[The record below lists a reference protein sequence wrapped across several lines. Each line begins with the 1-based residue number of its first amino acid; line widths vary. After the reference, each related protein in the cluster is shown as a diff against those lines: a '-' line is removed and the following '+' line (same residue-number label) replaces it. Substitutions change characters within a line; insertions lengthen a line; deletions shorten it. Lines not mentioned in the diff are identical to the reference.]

1 MYLLI
6 KLRNYRIE
14 VFVTDKKLMELEKRI
29 IALEKKSIVSSKKS
43 ASKTK
48 IDSLTKDLDN
58 VMQSHNSRFTKGMF
72 FSGLA
77 IPSEN
82 PNRLVR
88 WSCSGGFK
96 TKNEFDSFL
105 NMASADDVSQFC
117 SNFSSPEK
125 MKIIRILIQE
135 EPLTQ
140 KEILELTGLTQGQFY
155 HHVKELVANKLIQ
168 KMKQDKYDLSPMGH
182 VLAMSF
188 ISIIN
193 TFLK

>member
-1 MYLLI
+1 M
-6 KLRNYRIE
+6 
-14 VFVTDKKLMELEKRI
+14 TDKKIIELEKRI
-29 IALEKKSIVSSKKS
+29 TALEKKSGIIATKSVSKAKL
-43 ASKTK
+43 
-48 IDSLTKDLDN
+48 DSITVDLDN
-58 VMQSHNSRFTKGMF
+58 LMQTHSSRFNKGIF

-77 IPSEN
+77 VPSEN

-105 NMASADDVSQFC
+105 NKASDDDISQFC

-135 EPLTQ
+135 EPMTQ
-140 KEILELTGLTQGQFY
+140 KEILELTGLSQGQFY
-155 HHVKELVANKLIQ
+155 HHVKELIANKLIQ
-168 KMKQDKYDLSPMGH
+168 KLKQDKYDLSPMGH

>member
-1 MYLLI
+1 M
-6 KLRNYRIE
+6 
-14 VFVTDKKLMELEKRI
+14 FVSDNKIVELEKRI
-29 IALEKKSIVSSKKS
+29 SALEKKSVAALKKP

-48 IDSLTKDLDN
+48 LDSLAVDLDI
-58 VMQSHNSRFTKGMF
+58 VMQSHNGRFAKGIF

-105 NMASADDVSQFC
+105 NMASADDVSRFC

-125 MKIIRILIQE
+125 MKIIRILIQK

-155 HHVKELVANKLIQ
+155 HHVKELIANKLIQ

>member
-1 MYLLI
+1 M
-6 KLRNYRIE
+6 K
-14 VFVTDKKLMELEKRI
+14 DKKIIELEKRI
-29 IALEKKSIVSSKKS
+29 TALEKKSAIISTKSISKAKL
-43 ASKTK
+43 
-48 IDSLTKDLDN
+48 DSITVDLDN
-58 VMQSHNSRFTKGMF
+58 LMQTHSTRFSKGIF

-77 IPSEN
+77 VPSEN

-105 NMASADDVSQFC
+105 NKASDDDISQFC

-135 EPLTQ
+135 EPMTQ
-140 KEILELTGLTQGQFY
+140 KEILELTGLSQGQFY
-155 HHVKELVANKLIQ
+155 HHVKELIANKLIQ
-168 KMKQDKYDLSPMGH
+168 KLKQDKYDLSPMGH

>member
-1 MYLLI
+1 MS
-6 KLRNYRIE
+6 
-14 VFVTDKKLMELEKRI
+14 DKKLAALEKRI
-29 IALEKKSIVSSKKS
+29 AALEKKTLNPIKKVP
-43 ASKTK
+43 AKLK
-48 IDSLTKDLDN
+48 LDSLTVDLDN
-58 VMQSHNSRFTKGMF
+58 LMQNHKNRFAKGIF

-82 PNRLVR
+82 PIRLVR

-96 TKNEFDSFL
+96 TKTEFDDFL
-105 NMASADDVSQFC
+105 NLASADDISQFC

-135 EPLTQ
+135 ESLTQ
-140 KEILELTGLTQGQFY
+140 KEILELTGLSQGQFY
-155 HHVKELVANKLIQ
+155 HHVKELISNKLVQ

-188 ISIIN
+188 IGIIN